1 MKRILLRVYT
11 LFFLALAAMLLAI
24 PTSSAKAQSRD
35 EKSPS
40 PVYQKAKAAAVE
52 VLLNGHL
59 NGTGWFVDPK
69 GVLFTAAHVLERP
82 GQKVEVT
89 SPTIGRVPAEV
100 LAVDLGHDLAL
111 LKISVR
117 SEPYPALAL
126 AEKPCEPGEDVFL
139 FGAPIYRHAVLIRGT
154 AARDDTTFEY
164 YEGRYNEVTHISAT
178 VPVGMSGGPWLNS
191 RGEVVG
197 LNSGVMSL
205 NGLPVGVAFA
215 APLSA
220 VRRLATS
227 RRSAATPSLGAA
239 IEELWQQDAKA
250 IGRFPPQT
258 EGLMVAILEDGGP
271 AARSGIKQGE
281 LITAADES
289 KVRLSEELLRLIAK
303 KSPGQPIDVRVLSP
317 DGTGERTATVT
328 LGKLEINWP

>member
-1 MKRILLRVYT
+1 MKRTIFRHHAL
-11 LFFLALAAMLLAI
+11 FLAIAAIFLANSI
-24 PTSSAKAQSRD
+24 FPTKAESGDEKAQAT
-35 EKSPS
+35 
-40 PVYQKAKAAAVE
+40 VYQKAKAAAVE

-89 SPTIGRVPAEV
+89 SPTIGRVAADV

-111 LKISVR
+111 LRIPAR
-117 SEPYPALAL
+117 DEPFPALPL
-126 AEKPCEPGEDVFL
+126 ADRPCTAGEDVFL

-178 VPVGMSGGPWLNS
+178 VPVGMSGGPWLNT

-205 NGLPVGVAFA
+205 SGLPVGVAFV
-215 APLSA
+215 APLPA
-220 VRRLATS
+220 LRRLS
-227 RRSAATPSLGAA
+227 DNRRSAATPSLGAA
-239 IEELWQQDAKA
+239 IEELWQQDAKT
-250 IGRFPPQT
+250 IGRFPIKT
-258 EGLMVAILEDGGP
+258 EGLMVAILEDDGP
-271 AARSGIKQGE
+271 AARGGIKQGE
-281 LITAADES
+281 LITSADGT
-289 KVRLSEELLRLIAK
+289 KVRLSEELLRIIGK
-303 KSPGQPIDVRVLSP
+303 KMPGQSIELRVLSP
-317 DGTGERTATVT
+317 DGAGERTATVT
-328 LGKLEINWP
+328 LGKLEVNWP